1 MTIKAVDLFC
11 GVGGLTYG
19 LQKAGIPVVAG
30 IDIDDS
36 CEYAYTHNNNCTFIH
51 KSVEDVTGKEI
62 RALLRGAD
70 VKILVGCAPC
80 QPFSSHQKDKQN
92 RSKHKDWKLLY
103 QFGRL
108 VEETR
113 PHIVSM
119 ENVPELEKEKVFK
132 DFVSTLEG
140 LNYIVN
146 YQVVNV
152 ANYGVP
158 QRRKRLILLASRR
171 KEIKLI
177 DATHQKHLTVRDAIG
192 SLPRISAG
200 EANENDR
207 LHISPALSPI
217 NNVYIIANKDD
228 ITVEDDG
235 KGMSY
240 ADGDIQKYLNVA
252 AVSRNTDAESLTPM
266 KRKKMGRKGV
276 GKLAALS
283 VSENVLIKTISNGEK
298 SGFVLSRH
306 INDNNLLVPLTD
318 EQISFERVSGN
329 GTSVVMQNP
338 QYKLHST
345 LKAIKRNLLK
355 IFPLV
360 NEKFKIHL
368 IRGTE
373 AETIENFDKEM
384 ISELS
389 TLITLGDEFT
399 YLNDFFQT
407 PYGNEIAELRK
418 NKPLATMPISMDD
431 KSGVEHTYN
440 VEIKGWIG
448 TYTST
453 RGRKVELTDFPDNFI
468 SLYANQKMG
477 EFNIL
482 PVVGQNKLNEVY
494 VVGQLHVDIF
504 ELTELPDMAL
514 SNRQGYKTDDP
525 RYQAVLDYVRKTL
538 LPDILKM
545 RDLFV
550 SLGKKKKEEKK
561 LEQQRQN
568 EASFKKS
575 VDTFRKNTA
584 KKAAQKISSR
594 LGISTEQADEVE
606 AILSDEINTNSP
618 DMGIKSIIDSQKKKL
633 LISQT
638 YRDKDLADIIYNML
652 VFNNVPPEDIIYT
665 NCDDEVSRIPEG
677 DVGKS
682 GIYDYLRDFFV
693 DSYSTQK
700 IYVIFVTSHNT
711 KSSWGAL
718 MEVGAAWITQ
728 VEHKIFNIYDFRP
741 EHPLD
746 DEQQWHSSSRD
757 DDGNLYMSKLS
768 VDIFAQKIEYICDK
782 LGYKKRT
789 RQENKDHLSTL
800 VKVTPR

>member
-1 MTIKAVDLFC
+1 MK
-11 GVGGLTYG
+11 
-19 LQKAGIPVVAG
+19 
-30 IDIDDS
+30 
-36 CEYAYTHNNNCTFIH
+36 
-51 KSVEDVTGKEI
+51 
-62 RALLRGAD
+62 
-70 VKILVGCAPC
+70 
-80 QPFSSHQKDKQN
+80 
-92 RSKHKDWKLLY
+92 
-103 QFGRL
+103 
-108 VEETR
+108 
-113 PHIVSM
+113 
-119 ENVPELEKEKVFK
+119 EKEYK
-132 DFVSTLEG
+132 
-140 LNYIVN
+140 LN
-146 YQVVNV
+146 
-152 ANYGVP
+152 
-158 QRRKRLILLASRR
+158 
-171 KEIKLI
+171 I
-177 DATHQKHLTVRDAIG
+177 D
-192 SLPRISAG
+192 PRILELLGPSLYTNIYYVLA
-200 EANENDR
+200 ELIANAYDADA
-207 LHISPALSPI
+207 H
-217 NNVYIIANKDD
+217 NVYIIANKDD

-440 VEIKGWIG
+440 VEI
-448 TYTST
+448 
-453 RGRKVELTDFPDNFI
+453 
-468 SLYANQKMG
+468 
-477 EFNIL
+477 
-482 PVVGQNKLNEVY
+482 
-494 VVGQLHVDIF
+494 
-504 ELTELPDMAL
+504 
-514 SNRQGYKTDDP
+514 
-525 RYQAVLDYVRKTL
+525 
-538 LPDILKM
+538 
-545 RDLFV
+545 
-550 SLGKKKKEEKK
+550 
-561 LEQQRQN
+561 
-568 EASFKKS
+568 
-575 VDTFRKNTA
+575 
-584 KKAAQKISSR
+584 
-594 LGISTEQADEVE
+594 
-606 AILSDEINTNSP
+606 
-618 DMGIKSIIDSQKKKL
+618 
-633 LISQT
+633 
-638 YRDKDLADIIYNML
+638 
-652 VFNNVPPEDIIYT
+652 NVPPEDIIYT